1 MKTKDGKERRTKTA
15 PAGWRRRLS
24 FAAGGLL
31 SVFLIGLSVLSAAE
45 NGNVAEK
52 MLPVV
57 EASPIAE
64 AEKMLSD
71 AEKRLP
77 PAVETA
83 AAKPQ
88 LPVAEEDDYLQKA
101 LERDELDDDNL
112 FRLEDAVVRSEPD
125 APQPPE
131 NDWEKKV
138 AYINE
143 IELPSQVIYDFYEEK
158 LPEDVIDTEPRKN
171 VHPKISGI
179 KIEVSR
185 KPPYFGR
192 EPVIAI
198 VIDDMGVSHRRTAN
212 ISSLDYPLTSSFLT
226 YASNL
231 RPQIAAAERAG
242 HEIIAHLPMEP
253 KASMNVSPDVLTVK
267 MNEKQVAEGL
277 NGMLDKFPGI
287 AGVNNHMGSR
297 FTEDAERM
305 DVVMK
310 ELEKRGLFFLDS
322 KTTPH
327 SAGEKAAKDNRVRYV
342 SRNVFL
348 DNEDKFDYVMRQL
361 RQTEAIARKNGYA
374 VAIGH
379 PKEQTYNALKV
390 WLPTLKSRNLHL
402 VHLSEIV
409 KALN

>member
-1 MKTKDGKERRTKTA
+1 MKTKDGKERRTKPA

-24 FAAGGLL
+24 FAVGGLL
-31 SVFLIGLSVLSAAE
+31 SFFLIGLSVLSAAE

-52 MLPVV
+52 MLPAV
-57 EASPIAE
+57 E
-64 AEKMLSD
+64 AEKLPPAVE
-71 AEKRLP
+71 AEKLP
-77 PAVETA
+77 PAVET
-83 AAKPQ
+83 
-88 LPVAEEDDYLQKA
+88 EDDGYLQKA
-101 LERDELDDDNL
+101 LEQDELDDDNL

-158 LPEDVIDTEPRKN
+158 LPEDVIDTEAPKN

-390 WLPTLKSRNLHL
+390 WLPTLKSRNLRL

>member
-24 FAAGGLL
+24 FTVGGLL
-31 SVFLIGLSVLSAAE
+31 SFFLIGLSVLSAAE

-52 MLPVV
+52 
-57 EASPIAE
+57 
-64 AEKMLSD
+64 
-71 AEKRLP
+71 LP
-77 PAVETA
+77 PAVEA
-83 AAKPQ
+83 EKV
-88 LPVAEEDDYLQKA
+88 LPAVETEDDGYLQKA
-101 LERDELDDDNL
+101 LEQDELDDDNL

-131 NDWEKKV
+131 NDWKKKV

-158 LPEDVIDTEPRKN
+158 LPEDVIDTEAPKN

-390 WLPTLKSRNLHL
+390 WLPTLKSRNLRL

>member
-24 FAAGGLL
+24 FAVGGLL
-31 SVFLIGLSVLSAAE
+31 SFFLIGLSVLSAAE

-52 MLPVV
+52 MLPAV
-57 EASPIAE
+57 E
-64 AEKMLSD
+64 AEKLPPAVE
-71 AEKRLP
+71 AEKLP
-77 PAVETA
+77 PAVET
-83 AAKPQ
+83 
-88 LPVAEEDDYLQKA
+88 EDDGYLQKA
-101 LERDELDDDNL
+101 LEQDELDDDNL

-158 LPEDVIDTEPRKN
+158 LPEDVNDTEAPKN

-390 WLPTLKSRNLHL
+390 WLPTLKSRNLRL

>member
-1 MKTKDGKERRTKTA
+1 MRT
-15 PAGWRRRLS
+15 GWHRRLL

-45 NGNVAEK
+45 NGNVAEELLPVAETEEL
-52 MLPVV
+52 LPVV
-57 EASPIAE
+57 ETE
-64 AEKMLSD
+64 EL
-71 AEKRLP
+71 
-77 PAVETA
+77 
-83 AAKPQ
+83 
-88 LPVAEEDDYLQKA
+88 LPVAETEDDGYLQKA
-101 LERDELDDDNL
+101 LEQDELDDDNL
-112 FRLEDAVVRSEPD
+112 FRLEDAVVRNEPD

-143 IELPSQVIYDFYEEK
+143 IELPSQVVYDFYEEK
-158 LPEDVIDTEPRKN
+158 LPEDVIDTEAPKN

-192 EPVIAI
+192 KPVIAI

-226 YASNL
+226 YVSNL

-297 FTEDAERM
+297 FTEDPVRM

-390 WLPTLKSRNLHL
+390 WLPTLKSRNLRL

>member
-24 FAAGGLL
+24 FAVGGLL
-31 SVFLIGLSVLSAAE
+31 SFFLIGLSVLSAAE

-52 MLPVV
+52 
-57 EASPIAE
+57 
-64 AEKMLSD
+64 
-71 AEKRLP
+71 LP
-77 PAVETA
+77 PAVEA
-83 AAKPQ
+83 EKV
-88 LPVAEEDDYLQKA
+88 LPAVETEDDGYLQKA
-101 LERDELDDDNL
+101 LEQDELDDDNL

-158 LPEDVIDTEPRKN
+158 LPEDVIDTEAPKN

-310 ELEKRGLFFLDS
+310 ELEKRGLFSSIPKPLRILPAKRRQRTTVSAMCRETFFS
-322 KTTPH
+322 TTKTSSTMLCASFVRP
-327 SAGEKAAKDNRVRYV
+327 KPLPAKTG
-342 SRNVFL
+342 
-348 DNEDKFDYVMRQL
+348 MRWL
-361 RQTEAIARKNGYA
+361 SDIPKN
-374 VAIGH
+374 
-379 PKEQTYNALKV
+379 KLTMR
-390 WLPTLKSRNLHL
+390 LKSGFRL
-402 VHLSEIV
+402 
-409 KALN
+409 

>member
-24 FAAGGLL
+24 FAVGGLL
-31 SVFLIGLSVLSAAE
+31 SFFLIGLSVLSAAE

-52 MLPVV
+52 MLPAV
-57 EASPIAE
+57 E
-64 AEKMLSD
+64 AEKLPPAVE
-71 AEKRLP
+71 AEKLP
-77 PAVETA
+77 PAVET
-83 AAKPQ
+83 
-88 LPVAEEDDYLQKA
+88 EDDGYLQKA
-101 LERDELDDDNL
+101 LEQDELDDDNL

-158 LPEDVIDTEPRKN
+158 LPEDVIDTEAPKN

-253 KASMNVSPDVLTVK
+253 KDSMNVSPDVLTVK

-390 WLPTLKSRNLHL
+390 WLPTLKSRNLRL

>member
-24 FAAGGLL
+24 FAVGGLL
-31 SVFLIGLSVLSAAE
+31 SFFLIGLSVLSAAE

-52 MLPVV
+52 MLPAV
-57 EASPIAE
+57 E
-64 AEKMLSD
+64 AEKLPPAVE
-71 AEKRLP
+71 AEKLP
-77 PAVETA
+77 PAVET
-83 AAKPQ
+83 
-88 LPVAEEDDYLQKA
+88 EDDGYLQKA
-101 LERDELDDDNL
+101 LEQDELDDDNL

-158 LPEDVIDTEPRKN
+158 LPEDVIDTEAPKN

-297 FTEDAERM
+297 FTEDAARM

-327 SAGEKAAKDNRVRYV
+327 SAGEKAAKDNNVRYV

-390 WLPTLKSRNLHL
+390 WLPTLKSRNLRL

>member
-24 FAAGGLL
+24 FAVGGLL
-31 SVFLIGLSVLSAAE
+31 SFFLIGLSVLSAAE

-52 MLPVV
+52 MLPAV
-57 EASPIAE
+57 E
-64 AEKMLSD
+64 AEK
-71 AEKRLP
+71 LP
-77 PAVETA
+77 PAVET
-83 AAKPQ
+83 
-88 LPVAEEDDYLQKA
+88 EDDGYLQKA
-101 LERDELDDDNL
+101 LEQDELDDDNL

-158 LPEDVIDTEPRKN
+158 LPEDVIDTEAPKN

-253 KASMNVSPDVLTVK
+253 KASMNVSPDVLMVK

-390 WLPTLKSRNLHL
+390 WLPTLKSRNLRL

>member
-24 FAAGGLL
+24 FAVGGLL
-31 SVFLIGLSVLSAAE
+31 SFFLIGLSVLSAAE

-52 MLPVV
+52 
-57 EASPIAE
+57 
-64 AEKMLSD
+64 
-71 AEKRLP
+71 LP
-77 PAVETA
+77 PAVEA
-83 AAKPQ
+83 EKL
-88 LPVAEEDDYLQKA
+88 LPAVETEDDGYLQKA
-101 LERDELDDDNL
+101 LEQDELDDDNL

-158 LPEDVIDTEPRKN
+158 LPEDVIDTEAPKN

-231 RPQIAAAERAG
+231 RPQIAAAER

-390 WLPTLKSRNLHL
+390 WLPTLKSRNLRL

>member
-1 MKTKDGKERRTKTA
+1 MKTNDGKERRTKTA

-24 FAAGGLL
+24 FAVGGLL
-31 SVFLIGLSVLSAAE
+31 SFFLIGLSVLSAAE

-52 MLPVV
+52 
-57 EASPIAE
+57 
-64 AEKMLSD
+64 
-71 AEKRLP
+71 LP
-77 PAVETA
+77 PAVEA
-83 AAKPQ
+83 EKV
-88 LPVAEEDDYLQKA
+88 LPAVETEDDGYLQKA
-101 LERDELDDDNL
+101 LEQDELDDDNL

-158 LPEDVIDTEPRKN
+158 LPEDVIDTEAPKN

-390 WLPTLKSRNLHL
+390 WLPTLKSRNLRL

>member
-24 FAAGGLL
+24 FAVGGLL
-31 SVFLIGLSVLSAAE
+31 SFFLIGLSVLSAAE

-52 MLPVV
+52 
-57 EASPIAE
+57 
-64 AEKMLSD
+64 
-71 AEKRLP
+71 LP
-77 PAVETA
+77 PAVEA
-83 AAKPQ
+83 EKV
-88 LPVAEEDDYLQKA
+88 LPAVETEDDGYLQKA
-101 LERDELDDDNL
+101 LEQDELDDDNL

-158 LPEDVIDTEPRKN
+158 LPEDVIDTEAPKN

-267 MNEKQVAEGL
+267 MNEKQVDEGL

-390 WLPTLKSRNLHL
+390 WLPTLKSRNLRL

>member
-24 FAAGGLL
+24 FAVGGLL
-31 SVFLIGLSVLSAAE
+31 SFFLIGLSVLSAAE

-52 MLPVV
+52 MLPAV
-57 EASPIAE
+57 E
-64 AEKMLSD
+64 AEK
-71 AEKRLP
+71 LP
-77 PAVETA
+77 PAVEA
-83 AAKPQ
+83 EKL
-88 LPVAEEDDYLQKA
+88 LPAVETEDDGYLQKA
-101 LERDELDDDNL
+101 LEQDELDDDNL

-125 APQPPE
+125 APQPPGY
-131 NDWEKKV
+131 DWEKKV

-158 LPEDVIDTEPRKN
+158 LPEDVIDTEAPKN

-390 WLPTLKSRNLHL
+390 WLPTLKSRNLRL

>member
-24 FAAGGLL
+24 FAVGGLL
-31 SVFLIGLSVLSAAE
+31 SFFLIGLSVLSAAE

-52 MLPVV
+52 
-57 EASPIAE
+57 
-64 AEKMLSD
+64 
-71 AEKRLP
+71 LP
-77 PAVETA
+77 PAVEA
-83 AAKPQ
+83 EKV
-88 LPVAEEDDYLQKA
+88 LPAVETEDDGYLQKA
-101 LERDELDDDNL
+101 LEQDELDDDNL

-158 LPEDVIDTEPRKN
+158 LPEDVIDTEAPKN

-242 HEIIAHLPMEP
+242 HESIAHLPMEP

-390 WLPTLKSRNLHL
+390 WLPTLKSRNLRL

>member
-24 FAAGGLL
+24 FAVGGLL
-31 SVFLIGLSVLSAAE
+31 SFFLIGLSVLSAAE

-52 MLPVV
+52 
-57 EASPIAE
+57 
-64 AEKMLSD
+64 
-71 AEKRLP
+71 LP
-77 PAVETA
+77 PAVEA
-83 AAKPQ
+83 EK
-88 LPVAEEDDYLQKA
+88 LPPAVEAEDDGYLQKA
-101 LERDELDDDNL
+101 LEQDELDDDNL

-158 LPEDVIDTEPRKN
+158 LPEDVIDTEAPKN

-287 AGVNNHMGSR
+287 ASVNNHMGSR

-327 SAGEKAAKDNRVRYV
+327 SAGEKAAKDNSVRYV

-390 WLPTLKSRNLHL
+390 WLPTLKSRNLRL

>member
-24 FAAGGLL
+24 FAVGGLL
-31 SVFLIGLSVLSAAE
+31 SFFLIGLSVLSAAE

-52 MLPVV
+52 
-57 EASPIAE
+57 
-64 AEKMLSD
+64 
-71 AEKRLP
+71 LP
-77 PAVETA
+77 PAVEA
-83 AAKPQ
+83 EKV
-88 LPVAEEDDYLQKA
+88 LPAVETEDDGYLQKA
-101 LERDELDDDNL
+101 LEQDELDDDNL

-158 LPEDVIDTEPRKN
+158 LPEDVIDTEAPKN

-242 HEIIAHLPMEP
+242 HEIIALPMEP

-390 WLPTLKSRNLHL
+390 WLPTLKSRNLRL

>member
-1 MKTKDGKERRTKTA
+1 MRT
-15 PAGWRRRLS
+15 GWHRRLL

-45 NGNVAEK
+45 NGNVAEELLPVAETEEL
-52 MLPVV
+52 LPVV
-57 EASPIAE
+57 ETE
-64 AEKMLSD
+64 EL
-71 AEKRLP
+71 
-77 PAVETA
+77 
-83 AAKPQ
+83 
-88 LPVAEEDDYLQKA
+88 LPVAETEELPPVVETEDDGYLQKA
-101 LERDELDDDNL
+101 LEQDELDDDNL
-112 FRLEDAVVRSEPD
+112 FRLEDAVVRNEPD

-143 IELPSQVIYDFYEEK
+143 IELPSQVVYDFYEEK
-158 LPEDVIDTEPRKN
+158 LPEDVIDTEAPKN

-192 EPVIAI
+192 KPVIAI

-226 YASNL
+226 YVSNL

-297 FTEDAERM
+297 FTEDPVRM

-390 WLPTLKSRNLHL
+390 WLPTLKSRNLRL

>member
-1 MKTKDGKERRTKTA
+1 MRT
-15 PAGWRRRLS
+15 GWHRRLL

-45 NGNVAEK
+45 NGNVAEE
-52 MLPVV
+52 L
-57 EASPIAE
+57 
-64 AEKMLSD
+64 
-71 AEKRLP
+71 
-77 PAVETA
+77 
-83 AAKPQ
+83 
-88 LPVAEEDDYLQKA
+88 LPVAETEELPPVVETEELPPVVETEDDGYLQKA
-101 LERDELDDDNL
+101 LEQDELDDDNL
-112 FRLEDAVVRSEPD
+112 FRLEDAVVRNEPD

-143 IELPSQVIYDFYEEK
+143 IELPSQVVYDFYEEK
-158 LPEDVIDTEPRKN
+158 LPEDVIDTEAPKN

-192 EPVIAI
+192 KPVIAI

-226 YASNL
+226 YVSNL

-297 FTEDAERM
+297 FTEDPVRM

-390 WLPTLKSRNLHL
+390 WLPTLKSRNLRL

>member
-24 FAAGGLL
+24 FAVGGLL
-31 SVFLIGLSVLSAAE
+31 SFFLIGLSVLSAAE

-52 MLPVV
+52 
-57 EASPIAE
+57 
-64 AEKMLSD
+64 
-71 AEKRLP
+71 LP
-77 PAVETA
+77 PAVEA
-83 AAKPQ
+83 EKV
-88 LPVAEEDDYLQKA
+88 LPAVETEDDGYLQKA
-101 LERDELDDDNL
+101 LEQDELDDDNL

-158 LPEDVIDTEPRKN
+158 LPEDVIDTEAPKN

-327 SAGEKAAKDNRVRYV
+327 SACEKAAKDNRVRYV

-390 WLPTLKSRNLHL
+390 WLPTLKSRNLRL

>member
-24 FAAGGLL
+24 FAVGGLL
-31 SVFLIGLSVLSAAE
+31 SFFLIGLSVLSAAE

-52 MLPVV
+52 LPPAV
-57 EASPIAE
+57 EAE
-64 AEKMLSD
+64 E
-71 AEKRLP
+71 LP
-77 PAVETA
+77 PAVET
-83 AAKPQ
+83 
-88 LPVAEEDDYLQKA
+88 EDDGYLQKA
-101 LERDELDDDNL
+101 LEQDELDDDNL

-158 LPEDVIDTEPRKN
+158 LPEDVIDTEAPKN

-327 SAGEKAAKDNRVRYV
+327 SAGEKAAKDNGVRYV

-390 WLPTLKSRNLHL
+390 WLPTLKSRNLRL

>member
-24 FAAGGLL
+24 FAVGGLL
-31 SVFLIGLSVLSAAE
+31 SFFLIGLSVLSAAE

-52 MLPVV
+52 MLPAV
-57 EASPIAE
+57 E
-64 AEKMLSD
+64 AEK
-71 AEKRLP
+71 LP
-77 PAVETA
+77 PAVETE
-83 AAKPQ
+83 KV
-88 LPVAEEDDYLQKA
+88 LPAVETEDDGYLQKA
-101 LERDELDDDNL
+101 LEQDELDDDNL

-138 AYINE
+138 AYNNE

-158 LPEDVIDTEPRKN
+158 LPEYVIDTEAPKN

-390 WLPTLKSRNLHL
+390 WLPTLKSRNLRL

>member
-24 FAAGGLL
+24 FAVGGLL
-31 SVFLIGLSVLSAAE
+31 SFFLIGLSVLSAAE

-52 MLPVV
+52 
-57 EASPIAE
+57 
-64 AEKMLSD
+64 
-71 AEKRLP
+71 LP
-77 PAVETA
+77 PAVE
-83 AAKPQ
+83 
-88 LPVAEEDDYLQKA
+88 AEKVLQAVETEDDGYLQKA
-101 LERDELDDDNL
+101 LEQDELDDDNL

-158 LPEDVIDTEPRKN
+158 LPEDVIDTEAPKN

-390 WLPTLKSRNLHL
+390 WLPTLKSRNLRL

>member
-1 MKTKDGKERRTKTA
+1 MRT
-15 PAGWRRRLS
+15 GWHRRLL

-45 NGNVAEK
+45 NGNVAEE
-52 MLPVV
+52 L
-57 EASPIAE
+57 
-64 AEKMLSD
+64 
-71 AEKRLP
+71 
-77 PAVETA
+77 
-83 AAKPQ
+83 
-88 LPVAEEDDYLQKA
+88 LPVAETEELPPVVETEELLPVAETEELPPVVETEDDGYLQKA
-101 LERDELDDDNL
+101 LEQDELDDDNL
-112 FRLEDAVVRSEPD
+112 FRLEDAVVRNEPD

-143 IELPSQVIYDFYEEK
+143 IELPSQVVYDFYEEK
-158 LPEDVIDTEPRKN
+158 LPEDVIDTEAPKN

-192 EPVIAI
+192 KPVIAI

-226 YASNL
+226 YVSNL

-297 FTEDAERM
+297 FTEDPVRM

-390 WLPTLKSRNLHL
+390 WLPTLKSRNLRL

>member
-24 FAAGGLL
+24 FAVVGLL
-31 SVFLIGLSVLSAAE
+31 SFFLIGLSVLSAAE

-52 MLPVV
+52 
-57 EASPIAE
+57 
-64 AEKMLSD
+64 
-71 AEKRLP
+71 LP
-77 PAVETA
+77 PAVETE
-83 AAKPQ
+83 KM
-88 LPVAEEDDYLQKA
+88 LPAVEAEKMLPAVETEDDGYLQKA
-101 LERDELDDDNL
+101 LEQDELDDDNL

-158 LPEDVIDTEPRKN
+158 LPEDVIDTEAPKN

-198 VIDDMGVSHRRTAN
+198 VIDDMGVSHRRTAD

-390 WLPTLKSRNLHL
+390 WLPTLKSRNLRL

>member
-24 FAAGGLL
+24 FAVGGLL
-31 SVFLIGLSVLSAAE
+31 SFFLIGLSVLSAAE

-52 MLPVV
+52 
-57 EASPIAE
+57 
-64 AEKMLSD
+64 
-71 AEKRLP
+71 LP
-77 PAVETA
+77 PAVEA
-83 AAKPQ
+83 EKV
-88 LPVAEEDDYLQKA
+88 LPAVETEDDGYLQKA
-101 LERDELDDDNL
+101 LEQDELDDDNL

-158 LPEDVIDTEPRKN
+158 LPEDVIDTEAPKN

-179 KIEVSR
+179 KLEVSR

-390 WLPTLKSRNLHL
+390 WLPTLKSRNLRL

>member
-24 FAAGGLL
+24 FAVGGLL
-31 SVFLIGLSVLSAAE
+31 SFFLIGLSVLSAAE

-52 MLPVV
+52 LPPAV
-57 EASPIAE
+57 E
-64 AEKMLSD
+64 AEK
-71 AEKRLP
+71 LP
-77 PAVETA
+77 PAVET
-83 AAKPQ
+83 
-88 LPVAEEDDYLQKA
+88 EDDGYLQKA
-101 LERDELDDDNL
+101 LEQDELDDDNL

-158 LPEDVIDTEPRKN
+158 LPEDVIDTEAPKN

-231 RPQIAAAERAG
+231 RPQIAAAER
-242 HEIIAHLPMEP
+242 
-253 KASMNVSPDVLTVK
+253 
-267 MNEKQVAEGL
+267 
-277 NGMLDKFPGI
+277 GMKL
-287 AGVNNHMGSR
+287 
-297 FTEDAERM
+297 
-305 DVVMK
+305 
-310 ELEKRGLFFLDS
+310 
-322 KTTPH
+322 
-327 SAGEKAAKDNRVRYV
+327 
-342 SRNVFL
+342 
-348 DNEDKFDYVMRQL
+348 
-361 RQTEAIARKNGYA
+361 
-374 VAIGH
+374 
-379 PKEQTYNALKV
+379 
-390 WLPTLKSRNLHL
+390 LPTCRWNPRP
-402 VHLSEIV
+402 V
-409 KALN
+409 

>member
-1 MKTKDGKERRTKTA
+1 
-15 PAGWRRRLS
+15 
-24 FAAGGLL
+24 
-31 SVFLIGLSVLSAAE
+31 
-45 NGNVAEK
+45 
-52 MLPVV
+52 
-57 EASPIAE
+57 
-64 AEKMLSD
+64 
-71 AEKRLP
+71 
-77 PAVETA
+77 
-83 AAKPQ
+83 
-88 LPVAEEDDYLQKA
+88 
-101 LERDELDDDNL
+101 
-112 FRLEDAVVRSEPD
+112 
-125 APQPPE
+125 
-131 NDWEKKV
+131 
-138 AYINE
+138 
-143 IELPSQVIYDFYEEK
+143 
-158 LPEDVIDTEPRKN
+158 
-171 VHPKISGI
+171 
-179 KIEVSR
+179 
-185 KPPYFGR
+185 
-192 EPVIAI
+192 
-198 VIDDMGVSHRRTAN
+198 MGVSHRRTAN

-390 WLPTLKSRNLHL
+390 WLPTLKSRNLRL

>member
-1 MKTKDGKERRTKTA
+1 MKTTDGGKKRTKTVRT
-15 PAGWRRRLS
+15 GWHRRLL

-45 NGNVAEK
+45 NGNVAEE
-52 MLPVV
+52 L
-57 EASPIAE
+57 
-64 AEKMLSD
+64 
-71 AEKRLP
+71 
-77 PAVETA
+77 
-83 AAKPQ
+83 
-88 LPVAEEDDYLQKA
+88 LPVAETEELPPVVETEELLPVAETEELPPVVEMEDDGYLQKA
-101 LERDELDDDNL
+101 LEQDELDDDNL
-112 FRLEDAVVRSEPD
+112 FRLEDAVVRNEPD

-143 IELPSQVIYDFYEEK
+143 IELPSQVVYDFYEEK
-158 LPEDVIDTEPRKN
+158 LPEDVIDTEAPKN

-192 EPVIAI
+192 KPVIAI

-226 YASNL
+226 YVSNL

-297 FTEDAERM
+297 FTEDPVRM

-390 WLPTLKSRNLHL
+390 WLPTLKSRNLRL

>member
-24 FAAGGLL
+24 FAVGGLL
-31 SVFLIGLSVLSAAE
+31 SFFLIGLSVLSAAE

-52 MLPVV
+52 
-57 EASPIAE
+57 
-64 AEKMLSD
+64 
-71 AEKRLP
+71 LP
-77 PAVETA
+77 PAVEAEKVLPAVETEA
-83 AAKPQ
+83 AR
-88 LPVAEEDDYLQKA
+88 YLQKA
-101 LERDELDDDNL
+101 LEQDELDDDNL

-158 LPEDVIDTEPRKN
+158 LPEDVIDTEAPKN

-390 WLPTLKSRNLHL
+390 WLPTLKSRNLRL

>member
-15 PAGWRRRLS
+15 PAGWCRRLS
-24 FAAGGLL
+24 FAVGGLL
-31 SVFLIGLSVLSAAE
+31 SFFLIGLSVLSAAE

-52 MLPVV
+52 LPPAV
-57 EASPIAE
+57 EAE
-64 AEKMLSD
+64 E
-71 AEKRLP
+71 LP
-77 PAVETA
+77 PAVET
-83 AAKPQ
+83 
-88 LPVAEEDDYLQKA
+88 EDDGYLQKA
-101 LERDELDDDNL
+101 LEQDELDDDNL

-158 LPEDVIDTEPRKN
+158 LPEDVIDTEAPKN

-327 SAGEKAAKDNRVRYV
+327 SAGEKAAKDNGVRYV

-390 WLPTLKSRNLHL
+390 WLPTLKSRNLRL

>member
-1 MKTKDGKERRTKTA
+1 MRT
-15 PAGWRRRLS
+15 GWHRRLL

-31 SVFLIGLSVLSAAE
+31 SVFLVGLSVLSAAE
-45 NGNVAEK
+45 NGNVAEELLPVAETEEL
-52 MLPVV
+52 LPVV
-57 EASPIAE
+57 ETE
-64 AEKMLSD
+64 EL
-71 AEKRLP
+71 
-77 PAVETA
+77 
-83 AAKPQ
+83 
-88 LPVAEEDDYLQKA
+88 LPVAETEDDGYLQKA
-101 LERDELDDDNL
+101 LEQDELDDDNL
-112 FRLEDAVVRSEPD
+112 FRLEDAVVRNEPD

-143 IELPSQVIYDFYEEK
+143 IELPSQVVYDFYEEK
-158 LPEDVIDTEPRKN
+158 LPEDVIDTEAPKN

-192 EPVIAI
+192 KPVIAI

-226 YASNL
+226 YVSNL

-297 FTEDAERM
+297 FTEDPVRM

-327 SAGEKAAKDNRVRYV
+327 SAGEKAAKGNRVRYV

-390 WLPTLKSRNLHL
+390 WLPTLKSRNLRL

>member
-24 FAAGGLL
+24 FAVGGLL
-31 SVFLIGLSVLSAAE
+31 SFFLIGLSVLSAAE

-52 MLPVV
+52 
-57 EASPIAE
+57 
-64 AEKMLSD
+64 
-71 AEKRLP
+71 LP
-77 PAVETA
+77 PAVE
-83 AAKPQ
+83 
-88 LPVAEEDDYLQKA
+88 AEKVLQKA
-101 LERDELDDDNL
+101 LEQDELDDDNL

-158 LPEDVIDTEPRKN
+158 LPEDVIDTEAPKN

-390 WLPTLKSRNLHL
+390 WLPTLKSRNLRL

>member
-24 FAAGGLL
+24 FAVGGLL
-31 SVFLIGLSVLSAAE
+31 SFFLIGLSVLSAAE

-52 MLPVV
+52 MLPAV
-57 EASPIAE
+57 E
-64 AEKMLSD
+64 AEK
-71 AEKRLP
+71 LP
-77 PAVETA
+77 PAVET
-83 AAKPQ
+83 
-88 LPVAEEDDYLQKA
+88 EDDGYLQKA
-101 LERDELDDDNL
+101 LEQDELDDDNL

-158 LPEDVIDTEPRKN
+158 LPEDVIDTEAPKN

-327 SAGEKAAKDNRVRYV
+327 SAGEKAAKDNGVRYV

-390 WLPTLKSRNLHL
+390 WLPTLKSRNLRL

>member
-15 PAGWRRRLS
+15 SAGWRRRLS
-24 FAAGGLL
+24 FAVGGLL
-31 SVFLIGLSVLSAAE
+31 SFFLIGLSVLSAAE

-52 MLPVV
+52 MLPAV
-57 EASPIAE
+57 E
-64 AEKMLSD
+64 AEK
-71 AEKRLP
+71 LP
-77 PAVETA
+77 PAVET
-83 AAKPQ
+83 
-88 LPVAEEDDYLQKA
+88 EDDGYLQKA
-101 LERDELDDDNL
+101 LEQDELDDDNL

-158 LPEDVIDTEPRKN
+158 LPEDVIDTEAPKN

-348 DNEDKFDYVMRQL
+348 DNEDKFDYVMRQF

-390 WLPTLKSRNLHL
+390 WLPTLKSRNLRL

>member
-24 FAAGGLL
+24 FAVGGLL
-31 SVFLIGLSVLSAAE
+31 SFFLIGLSVLSAAE

-52 MLPVV
+52 
-57 EASPIAE
+57 
-64 AEKMLSD
+64 
-71 AEKRLP
+71 LP
-77 PAVETA
+77 PAVEA
-83 AAKPQ
+83 EKV
-88 LPVAEEDDYLQKA
+88 LPAVETEDDGYLQKA
-101 LERDELDDDNL
+101 LEQDELDDDNL

-158 LPEDVIDTEPRKN
+158 LPEDVIDTEAPKN

-185 KPPYFGR
+185 KQPYFGR

-390 WLPTLKSRNLHL
+390 WLPTLKSRNLRL

>member
-1 MKTKDGKERRTKTA
+1 MKTKDGKERPTKTA

-24 FAAGGLL
+24 FAVGGLL
-31 SVFLIGLSVLSAAE
+31 SFFLIGLSVLSAAE
-45 NGNVAEK
+45 NGNVAVK
-52 MLPVV
+52 
-57 EASPIAE
+57 
-64 AEKMLSD
+64 
-71 AEKRLP
+71 LP
-77 PAVETA
+77 PAVEA
-83 AAKPQ
+83 EKV
-88 LPVAEEDDYLQKA
+88 LPAVETEDDGYLQKA
-101 LERDELDDDNL
+101 LEQDELDDDNL

-158 LPEDVIDTEPRKN
+158 LPEDVIDTEAPKN

-212 ISSLDYPLTSSFLT
+212 ISSLDYPLTSSFIT

-390 WLPTLKSRNLHL
+390 WLPTLKSRNLRL